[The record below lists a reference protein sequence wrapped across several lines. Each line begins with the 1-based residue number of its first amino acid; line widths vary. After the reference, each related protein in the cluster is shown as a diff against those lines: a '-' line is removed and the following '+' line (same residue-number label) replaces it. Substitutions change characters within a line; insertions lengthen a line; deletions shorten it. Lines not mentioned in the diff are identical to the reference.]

1 MVAAISLFILRI
13 HTDAWSST
21 NQYHRSRLSYR
32 CRCISYGK
40 YAHRIL
46 FGGIGKFN
54 IPSPVFE
61 IITFQNYMRIFLR
74 AAFIVM
80 VFFLVTL
87 RVSATSVDENNKTIE
102 ELKQKIGSLQSEQ
115 NTLSKQITLLDS
127 QVKLTTLQITD
138 TERKIGVLESEIG
151 ELTGEISRLE
161 DLKTKRLELV
171 LHRIPQSYKR
181 GSSSQF
187 GWLLFSKNFPELLT
201 RAKYLVQVQ
210 EEDTTLYK
218 QLQLT
223 QMNYN
228 ERKDIRESK
237 KVEQES
243 LRKQLEKHTKD
254 LAAQKTQKQALLD
267 QTKNSESVY
276 QRLLAQALAEK
287 QALDRAL
294 VDSVKVGPVKKGDP
308 IALVG
313 NTGFPG
319 CSTGAHLHF
328 EVRQGGSWVDPSSH
342 VSNKTVKDEQGGG
355 EWTVG
360 SGGWG
365 WPLSDTI
372 RLTQHFGKTP
382 WSWRYGYSG
391 GIHTGFDMIS
401 TSSEVI
407 RAPADGDLFSSS
419 QSCGTSSVIKIKYI
433 DHGSGLISFYLHV
446 Q

>member
-1 MVAAISLFILRI
+1 M
-13 HTDAWSST
+13 
-21 NQYHRSRLSYR
+21 RL
-32 CRCISYGK
+32 
-40 YAHRIL
+40 
-46 FGGIGKFN
+46 
-54 IPSPVFE
+54 
-61 IITFQNYMRIFLR
+61 FLR
-74 AAFIVM
+74 ATFIALL
-80 VFFLVTL
+80 FFLVAT
-87 RVSATSVDENNKTIE
+87 RVFADEA
-102 ELKQKIGSLQSEQ
+102 LDKQIKDLEDKIAASKSEQ

-127 QVKLTTLQITD
+127 QIKLTTLQVQD
-138 TERKIGVLESEIG
+138 TEKKVAVLEGEIG
-151 ELTGEISRLE
+151 ELTEEIGRLE

-187 GWLLFSKNFPELLT
+187 GWLLFSKNFAELLT

-228 ERKDIRESK
+228 ERRDIRESK
-237 KVEQES
+237 KVEQEA

-254 LAAQKTQKQALLD
+254 LATQKKQKQALLD

-276 QRLLAQALAEK
+276 QQLLAQALAEK
-287 QALDRAL
+287 QAIDRAL
-294 VDSVKVGPVKKGDP
+294 VNSVKVGPVKKGDP

-328 EVRQGGSWVDPSSH
+328 EVRQGSTWADPSQFLGS
-342 VSNKTVKDEQGGG
+342 KTVKDEQGGG
-355 EWTVG
+355 GDWTLGNG
-360 SGGWG
+360 SWA

-382 WSWRYGYSG
+382 WSWRYSYSG

-419 QSCGTSSVIKIKYI
+419 QACGTSSVIKIKYI
-433 DHGSGLISFYLHV
+433 DHGSGVISFFLHV

>member
-1 MVAAISLFILRI
+1 MRTLLRTVTIL
-13 HTDAWSST
+13 
-21 NQYHRSRLSYR
+21 L
-32 CRCISYGK
+32 
-40 YAHRIL
+40 L
-46 FGGIGKFN
+46 
-54 IPSPVFE
+54 
-61 IITFQNYMRIFLR
+61 LL
-74 AAFIVM
+74 
-80 VFFLVTL
+80 LVVS
-87 RVSATSVDENNKTIE
+87 RVSAQTAEQNEKTIQ
-102 ELKQKIGSLQSEQ
+102 ELKDKISSLQTEQ

-127 QVKLTTLQITD
+127 QIKLTELQIGS
-138 TERKIGVLESEIG
+138 TEKKIDVLENEIG
-151 ELTGEISRLE
+151 ELAGEISRLE

-181 GSSSQF
+181 ASSSQF
-187 GWLLFSKNFPELLT
+187 GWLLFSDNFSELLT

-228 ERKDIRESK
+228 ERRDVREAK
-237 KVEQES
+237 KLEQET
-243 LRKQLEKHTKD
+243 LRKTLEKHTKD
-254 LAAQKTQKQALLD
+254 LATQKKQKQGLLD
-267 QTKNSESVY
+267 QTKSSEVVY

-287 QALDRAL
+287 QALERAL

-328 EVRQGGSWVDPSSH
+328 EVRQGSSWVDPSSYL
-342 VSNKTVKDEQGGG
+342 SNKTVKDEQGGG
-355 EWTVG
+355 DWTVG
-360 SGGWG
+360 SGSWN

-401 TSSEVI
+401 TGSEVI
-407 RAPADGDLFSSS
+407 RAPADGDLYSSS

-433 DHGSGLISFYLHV
+433 EHGGGLISFYLHV

>member
-1 MVAAISLFILRI
+1 M
-13 HTDAWSST
+13 
-21 NQYHRSRLSYR
+21 
-32 CRCISYGK
+32 
-40 YAHRIL
+40 RIL
-46 FGGIGKFN
+46 
-54 IPSPVFE
+54 
-61 IITFQNYMRIFLR
+61 LR
-74 AAFIVM
+74 TASILLLLL
-80 VFFLVTL
+80 LVVS
-87 RVSATSVDENNKTIE
+87 RVSAQTAEQNEKTIQ
-102 ELKQKIGSLQSEQ
+102 ELKDKISGLQSEQ

-127 QVKLTTLQITD
+127 QIKLTELQIGS
-138 TERKIGVLESEIG
+138 TEKKIDVLENEIG
-151 ELTGEISRLE
+151 ELADEISRLE

-181 GSSSQF
+181 SSSSQF
-187 GWLLFSKNFPELLT
+187 GWLLFSNNFSDLLT
-201 RAKYLVQVQ
+201 RAKYLLQVQ

-228 ERKDIRESK
+228 ERRDVREAK
-237 KVEQES
+237 KLEQET
-243 LRKQLEKHTKD
+243 LQKQLEKHTKD
-254 LAAQKTQKQALLD
+254 LAAQKKQKQSLLD
-267 QTKNSESVY
+267 QTKSSEVVY

-287 QALDRAL
+287 QALERAL

-328 EVRQGGSWVDPSSH
+328 EVRQGSSWVDPSSYL
-342 VSNKTVKDEQGGG
+342 SNKTVKDEQGGG

-360 SGGWG
+360 SGSWS

-401 TSSEVI
+401 TGSDVI
-407 RAPADGDLFSSS
+407 RAPADGDLYSSS

-433 DHGSGLISFYLHV
+433 EHGGGLISFYLHV

>member
-1 MVAAISLFILRI
+1 MRILLRTVIISL
-13 HTDAWSST
+13 
-21 NQYHRSRLSYR
+21 
-32 CRCISYGK
+32 
-40 YAHRIL
+40 L
-46 FGGIGKFN
+46 F
-54 IPSPVFE
+54 
-61 IITFQNYMRIFLR
+61 L
-74 AAFIVM
+74 
-80 VFFLVTL
+80 LVVG
-87 RVSATSVDENNKTIE
+87 RVSADEAVDQQIKDLEAKIATSK
-102 ELKQKIGSLQSEQ
+102 SEQ
-115 NTLSKQITLLDS
+115 NTLSKQISLLDS
-127 QVKLTTLQITD
+127 QVKLTELQIGS
-138 TERKIGVLESEIG
+138 TEKKIDVLESEIG
-151 ELTGEISRLE
+151 ELAEEISRLE

-181 GSSSQF
+181 ASSSQF
-187 GWLLFSKNFPELLT
+187 GWLLFSDNFSELLA

-228 ERKDIRESK
+228 ERRDVREAK
-237 KVEQES
+237 KIEQET
-243 LRKQLEKHTKD
+243 LQRQLEQHTKD
-254 LAAQKTQKQALLD
+254 LATQKKQKQALLD
-267 QTKNSESVY
+267 QTKNSEAVY

-287 QALDRAL
+287 QALERAL

-328 EVRQGGSWVDPSSH
+328 EVRQGSSWVDPSSYL
-342 VSNKTVKDEQGGG
+342 SNKTVKDEQSGG

-360 SGGWG
+360 GGGWN

-372 RLTQHFGKTP
+372 RLTQHYGKTP

-401 TSSEVI
+401 TTSEVI
-407 RAPADGDLFSSS
+407 RAPADGDLYSSS

-433 DHGSGLISFYLHV
+433 EHGGGLISFYLHV

>member
-1 MVAAISLFILRI
+1 
-13 HTDAWSST
+13 
-21 NQYHRSRLSYR
+21 
-32 CRCISYGK
+32 
-40 YAHRIL
+40 
-46 FGGIGKFN
+46 
-54 IPSPVFE
+54 
-61 IITFQNYMRIFLR
+61 MRIFLR
-74 AAFIVM
+74 LIFIVFL
-80 VFFLVTL
+80 FFLVAT
-87 RVSATSVDENNKTIE
+87 RVFADEA
-102 ELKQKIGSLQSEQ
+102 LDKQIKDLEDKIAASKSEQ

-127 QVKLTTLQITD
+127 QVKLTTLQVQD
-138 TERKIGVLESEIG
+138 TEKKVAVLETEIG
-151 ELTGEISRLE
+151 ELTDEIGRLE

-187 GWLLFSKNFPELLT
+187 GWLLFSKNFAELLT

-210 EEDTTLYK
+210 AEDTTLYK

-237 KVEQES
+237 KIEQEA
-243 LRKQLEKHTKD
+243 LRKQLEQHTKD
-254 LAAQKTQKQALLD
+254 LAAQKKQKQALLD

-276 QRLLAQALAEK
+276 QQLLAQALAEK
-287 QALDRAL
+287 QAIDRAL
-294 VDSVKVGPVKKGDP
+294 VNSVKVGPVKKGDP

-328 EVRQGGSWVDPSSH
+328 EVRQGSTWVDPSQFLGS
-342 VSNKTVKDEQGGG
+342 KTVKDEQNGGVD
-355 EWTVG
+355 WTVG
-360 SGGWG
+360 SGSWA

-382 WSWRYGYSG
+382 WSWRYSYSG
-391 GIHTGFDMIS
+391 GIHTGLDM
-401 TSSEVI
+401 TSSASEVI

-419 QSCGTSSVIKIKYI
+419 QACGTSSVIKIKYI
-433 DHGSGLISFYLHV
+433 DHGSGVLSFFLHV

>member
-1 MVAAISLFILRI
+1 MRTLLRTVTIL
-13 HTDAWSST
+13 
-21 NQYHRSRLSYR
+21 L
-32 CRCISYGK
+32 
-40 YAHRIL
+40 L
-46 FGGIGKFN
+46 
-54 IPSPVFE
+54 
-61 IITFQNYMRIFLR
+61 LL
-74 AAFIVM
+74 
-80 VFFLVTL
+80 LVVS
-87 RVSATSVDENNKTIE
+87 RVSAQTAEQNEKTIQ
-102 ELKQKIGSLQSEQ
+102 ELKDKISSLQSEQ

-127 QVKLTTLQITD
+127 QIKLTELQIGS
-138 TERKIGVLESEIG
+138 TEKKIDVLENEIG
-151 ELTGEISRLE
+151 ELVGEISRLE

-181 GSSSQF
+181 ASSSQF
-187 GWLLFSKNFPELLT
+187 GWLLFSDNFSELLT
-201 RAKYLVQVQ
+201 RAKYLAQVQ

-228 ERKDIRESK
+228 ERRDVREAK
-237 KVEQES
+237 KLEQET
-243 LRKQLEKHTKD
+243 LRKTLEKHTKD
-254 LAAQKTQKQALLD
+254 LATQKKQKQALLD
-267 QTKNSESVY
+267 QTKSSEVVY
-276 QRLLAQALAEK
+276 QQLLAQALAEK
-287 QALDRAL
+287 QALERAL

-328 EVRQGGSWVDPSSH
+328 EVRQGNSWVDPSSYL
-342 VSNKTVKDEQGGG
+342 SNKTVKDEQGGG
-355 EWTVG
+355 DWTVG
-360 SGGWG
+360 SGSWN

-372 RLTQHFGKTP
+372 RLTQYFGKTP

-401 TSSEVI
+401 TGSEVI
-407 RAPADGDLFSSS
+407 RAPADGDLYSSS

-433 DHGSGLISFYLHV
+433 EHGGGLISFYLHV